1 MNCIPVPPTIERISL
16 VKDGLDDSYFTAN
29 LCVSAVSDST
39 AHLHIPGRSP
49 NNGGDYINAS
59 YMDVS

>member
-1 MNCIPVPPTIERISL
+1 MYFETPTIERISL
-16 VKDGLDDSYFTAN
+16 LKHGFDDSHFTAKFF
-29 LCVSAVSDST
+29 VSALSDST
-39 AHLHIPGRSP
+39 AHLHISGRSP